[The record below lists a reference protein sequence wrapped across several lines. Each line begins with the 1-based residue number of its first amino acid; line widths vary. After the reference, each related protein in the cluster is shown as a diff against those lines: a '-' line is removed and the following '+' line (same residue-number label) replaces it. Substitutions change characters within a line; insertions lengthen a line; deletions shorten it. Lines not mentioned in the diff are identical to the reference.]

1 MGLAATLQLVL
12 GFGLGYLIATVAESF
27 FHRHIGHASP
37 RTIRFWRR
45 HRWFFAPFLRAYF
58 SHRMVHHT
66 WTYQTDFVTQ
76 FRDEAEK
83 REVDQRTPADYR
95 AYIHKHDYGNTLR
108 GFSVVRFVLP
118 TAPAIPAVWLLF
130 DPWVAL
136 GSMAPILV
144 VYPLMSRWFHPL
156 FHLPH
161 EVAVRRSSAVTRWLL
176 GTKYMTASRRN
187 HFIHHRHPS
196 YNYNLLLGGDWLLGR
211 YRSASEEERDE
222 MRQIGIP

>member
-1 MGLAATLQLVL
+1 MTREAFREFGYTPATLQLVL

-130 DPWVAL
+130 GPWVAL
-136 GSMAPILV
+136 GSMAPAGTVGYRLALPKSV
-144 VYPLMSRWFHPL
+144 LHP
-156 FHLPH
+156 
-161 EVAVRRSSAVTRWLL
+161 R
-176 GTKYMTASRRN
+176 TAWSGEL
-187 HFIHHRHPS
+187 HWP
-196 YNYNLLLGGDWLLGR
+196 
-211 YRSASEEERDE
+211 
-222 MRQIGIP
+222 